1 MAKNRTLIGII
12 LIVIA
17 IALCFGITPLF
28 SAILEQKTTVIR
40 LKEDIPQGAQV
51 QPSMLEAV
59 EVGTLN
65 LPADMLTDP
74 ELIIGKYTVAAMFTG
89 DTFSPSKLSDTIDS
103 SDTLLRQLNLNET
116 AMSVTVRSF
125 ANGLSGKLQQGDI
138 IQIVSVDEENEDK
151 AIIYDELQYVEVLA
165 TTADSGSDDTYNAD
179 EVNAA
184 EDEDNQP
191 SLYATLTV
199 ICQDRTQ
206 ALRLAQCENTTLHAV
221 FVCRGDSEH
230 KEEYLEAQR
239 SVLGIEQIVNTDNAP
254 NISEEIPNEDT
265 EIGTAD
271 TPELDLSAP
280 VVEIPA
286 PADNS
291 TPAETADKPA
301 IAISGGRG

>member
-28 SAILEQKTTVIR
+28 TAILEQKTTIIR
-40 LKEDIPQGAQV
+40 LKEDIPQGVQV

-74 ELIIGKYTVAAMFTG
+74 AAIIGKYTVAAMFTG
-89 DTFSPSKLSDTIDS
+89 DTFSPAKLSDTIDS
-103 SDTLLRQLNLNET
+103 SDTLLRQLKLNET
-116 AMSVTVRSF
+116 AMSVTIRSF

-138 IQIVSVDEENEDK
+138 IQIVSVDEENDEQ

-165 TTADSGSDDTYNAD
+165 TTADSGSDDTYD
-179 EVNAA
+179 TDQVNAS
-184 EDEDNQP
+184 EDEENQP
-191 SLYATLTV
+191 DLYATITV

-206 ALRLAQCENTTLHAV
+206 ALRLAECENTTLHAV

-239 SVLGIEQIVNTDNAP
+239 SVLGIEQIIAP
-254 NISEEIPNEDT
+254 DTPQNEP
-265 EIGTAD
+265 AD
-271 TPELDLSAP
+271 TPDDETETADAPDLDLSAP
-280 VVEIPA
+280 VEE
-286 PADNS
+286 
-291 TPAETADKPA
+291 TPKAEEPDKSA
-301 IAISGGRG
+301 IVISGGSNRG